1 MKKLLIIS
9 ILLMGIISQQAKAQ
23 KIGYADSE
31 YILSKMPEYKGFQEE
46 LAKLTANWKKE
57 VQSLFTDVERMYD
70 ALKAEEAL
78 LTREMYDERSAAIKK
93 KEEEAVAY
101 QDKIF
106 GTDGLYFLK
115 QKELMQ
121 PILAK
126 LGEAIDRVSKK
137 QRLGM
142 LVDKAGL
149 PLLWTDPRH
158 DYSDFVLEELGIET
172 IEN

>member
-1 MKKLLIIS
+1 
-9 ILLMGIISQQAKAQ
+9 
-23 KIGYADSE
+23 
-31 YILSKMPEYKGFQEE
+31 
-46 LAKLTANWKKE
+46 
-57 VQSLFTDVERMYD
+57 
-70 ALKAEEAL
+70 
-78 LTREMYDERSAAIKK
+78 
-93 KEEEAVAY
+93 
-101 QDKIF
+101 
-106 GTDGLYFLK
+106 
-115 QKELMQ
+115 MQ

-142 LVDKAGL
+142 LIDKAGL